1 MSSPSLIESLQ
12 SRVASGDER
21 LRVVELDHGAADEV
35 LDALASDT
43 ARQTLRA
50 LHDEPRTPSELA
62 DAVDTSVQNLHYH
75 LTQLGEADLVEQV
88 DTVYSSRGNE
98 MTVYGPTSDPL
109 VFVGDEQNASAVRGA
124 LGDVVGGLALLG
136 VASLLVQWGATR
148 LAGDTGGP
156 LGVVEPA
163 SRTPT
168 GGADGTLAALVFEV
182 LEPGLVF
189 FVACL
194 VVAALALAVRE

>member
-1 MSSPSLIESLQ
+1 
-12 SRVASGDER
+12 
-21 LRVVELDHGAADEV
+21 
-35 LDALASDT
+35 
-43 ARQTLRA
+43 
-50 LHDEPRTPSELA
+50 
-62 DAVDTSVQNLHYH
+62 VDTSVQNLHYH